1 MWSWKR
7 RRPAIYR
14 VLACQLH
21 ITEDFTLVDDQHV
34 GVRVGGERL
43 LQPSLLA
50 GVGEIFDQFRRR
62 SKKRLEAVLDGTIA
76 DGHGQMRLPAPGLAV
91 EDEGAS
97 LADQL
102 GSQTRA
108 EQRQAQRGLEREIEL
123 LHGLEERK
131 VGAPRQMLQTRLLS
145 SRHLLRQQESE
156 EVRVG
161 PAFLLGLHRDLL
173 VDAAHVGQVETLE
186 QSLAFRL
193 GEAPA
198 LRTGVVGVTLHNFTS
213 WEKSFAARPRTPTPS
228 LRCRGGAPPE
238 RSRGRRGSIAVEMPR
253 SYPFTAQP
261 PGKAGNV
268 AGSSPRRRR

>member
-14 VLACQLH
+14 VLAYQLY

-62 SKKRLEAVLDGTIA
+62 GKKRLEAVLDGTIA
-76 DGHGQMRLPAPGLAV
+76 DGHGQMRLPA

-102 GSQTRA
+102 GSQIRA

-131 VGAPRQMLQTRLLS
+131 VGAPRQ
-145 SRHLLRQQESE
+145 
-156 EVRVG
+156 
-161 PAFLLGLHRDLL
+161 
-173 VDAAHVGQVETLE
+173 
-186 QSLAFRL
+186 
-193 GEAPA
+193 
-198 LRTGVVGVTLHNFTS
+198 
-213 WEKSFAARPRTPTPS
+213 
-228 LRCRGGAPPE
+228 
-238 RSRGRRGSIAVEMPR
+238 
-253 SYPFTAQP
+253 
-261 PGKAGNV
+261 
-268 AGSSPRRRR
+268 